1 MIEKAIEKASILVEA
16 LPYIKRFYGKTMVIK
31 YGGSTITNG
40 NVEKNFI
47 LDVVLM
53 KYVGMN
59 PVIVH
64 GGGPLITEAL
74 RDAGKGT
81 SFVSGLR
88 VTDKESID
96 IVSSILSRVN
106 AEIVA
111 LIKEVGGKG
120 VGLTN
125 VVKAKKYLSLNQAGE
140 EVDMGFVGEVEGIN
154 PELAGILVERES
166 IPVINP
172 LGVGREGEALNVN
185 ADEAAARIARELKAE
200 KFFILTDVPGIMRD
214 WEDKESL
221 ISTLTIDGAEN
232 LMEEEVIIKGMIPK
246 VKACV
251 KALQGGV
258 EKVHIVD
265 GRVSHSLLLEVFT
278 DKGIGTQMV
287 K

>member
-1 MIEKAIEKASILVEA
+1 MGKAIEKAGILVEA
-16 LPYIKRFYGKTMVIK
+16 LPYIKKFYGKTMVIK

-47 LDVVLM
+47 IDVVLM

-74 RDAGKGT
+74 KESGKGAR
-81 SFVSGLR
+81 FVNGLR
-88 VTDKESID
+88 VTDKESIE
-96 IVSSILSRVN
+96 IVSKILSRVN
-106 AEIVA
+106 EEIVA

-120 VGLTN
+120 IGLKN
-125 VVKAKKYLSLNQAGE
+125 IVQAKKCLSLNPE
-140 EVDMGFVGEVEGIN
+140 EVDMGFVGEVEGIS
-154 PELAGILVERES
+154 PELAGVIAEKES
-166 IPVINP
+166 IPVVNP
-172 LGVGREGEALNVN
+172 LGVGREKETLNVN
-185 ADEAAARIARELKAE
+185 ADEAAARIARELSAE

-221 ISTLTIDGAEN
+221 ISTLTIAEAES
-232 LMEEEVIIKGMIPK
+232 LMEEEIIIKGMIPK
-246 VKACV
+246 VQACV
-251 KALQGGV
+251 HALQGGV
-258 EKVHIVD
+258 KKVHIVD
-265 GRVSHSLLLEVFT
+265 GRVSHSLLLEIFT